1 MGEGAVYCGGERNW
15 VNGFRA
21 NDGTSHLWGVSFDG
35 PAPGAPV
42 VAGETVITGSHT
54 GGVAGVPVHQYADPP
69 TTRLTATPTA
79 GPTETPVHIDA
90 PLPEPRWRSE
100 LDGPVGD
107 FGYGADGA
115 YVGSGASV
123 VALSAAG
130 DIRWESGVG
139 EPIRAAPAA
148 VDGTVYAATRDGT
161 LVALSAV
168 AGEERWRQTVGE
180 TATAPAYTSVDG
192 TPTLIVGSDAG
203 VVAVEADSGD
213 ERWRTET
220 ARVRGSPAVTAGL
233 AVAGDEAGV
242 LRGLERR
249 NGEERWR
256 VETGGAIH
264 GAPAIG
270 GDHAYVG
277 SRDRRLYAVA
287 VEDGSVAWRIEL
299 PDWVDGSPA
308 VGYGALFVV
317 DQSGTLSAVH
327 AKK

>member
-1 MGEGAVYCGGERNW
+1 MASTASR
-15 VNGFRA
+15 
-21 NDGTSHLWGVSFDG
+21 TSLDQHRTTVLWGRIWVGTLSGTLF
-35 PAPGAPV
+35 ALTA
-42 VAGETVITGSHT
+42 
-54 GGVAGVPVHQYADPP
+54 AGVDSRIEHAWS
-69 TTRLTATPTA
+69 T
-79 GPTETPVHIDA
+79 TPV
-90 PLPEPRWRSE
+90 
-100 LDGPVGD
+100 VGD

-130 DIRWESGVG
+130 NIRWESGVG
-139 EPIRAAPAA
+139 EPIHAAPAA

-168 AGEERWRQTVGE
+168 AG
-180 TATAPAYTSVDG
+180 D
-192 TPTLIVGSDAG
+192 
-203 VVAVEADSGD
+203 
-213 ERWRTET
+213 
-220 ARVRGSPAVTAGL
+220 
-233 AVAGDEAGV
+233 
-242 LRGLERR
+242 
-249 NGEERWR
+249 ERWR